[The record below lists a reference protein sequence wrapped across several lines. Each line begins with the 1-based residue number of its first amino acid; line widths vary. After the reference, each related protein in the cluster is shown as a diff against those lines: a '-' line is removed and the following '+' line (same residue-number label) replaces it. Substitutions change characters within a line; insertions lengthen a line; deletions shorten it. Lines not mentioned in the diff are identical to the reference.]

1 MHLWTLPSS
10 HPSDNQLVLLDWD
23 TCGQSRKDGVIM
35 GVEALDT
42 MLLADCILLELP
54 IVPVLPYHQD
64 HQDFQTFKNPDKK
77 QGR

>member
-1 MHLWTLPSS
+1 
-10 HPSDNQLVLLDWD
+10 
-23 TCGQSRKDGVIM
+23 M
-35 GVEALDT
+35 GVEALDS

-54 IVPVLPYHQD
+54 IVPVTNYHQD

>member
-1 MHLWTLPSS
+1 M
-10 HPSDNQLVLLDWD
+10 LLDWD
-23 TCGQSRKDGVIM
+23 TRGRTWKDGVIM
-35 GVEALDT
+35 GVEALDS